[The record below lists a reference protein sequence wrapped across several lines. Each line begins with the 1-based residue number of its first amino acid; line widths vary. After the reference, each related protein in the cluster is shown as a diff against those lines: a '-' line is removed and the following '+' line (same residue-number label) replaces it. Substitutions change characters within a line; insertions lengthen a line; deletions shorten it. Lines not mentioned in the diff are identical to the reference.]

1 MYNLHLTD
9 KLIRQL
15 LVHGDVDPNKVFL
28 MGYSHGGY
36 GAFMQGTEMPDLFA
50 AIHASAGAPMDYDA
64 KPRNLRNTPF
74 TFMIGT
80 QDNAYGRL
88 NKCKWLDGYL
98 KKLRGG
104 RTDIY
109 PGGMELKESGHTGL
123 PDRDKIGEMYAAVR
137 NPVPRR
143 LAWTPGGIRTY
154 FDWLHL
160 PGGTG
165 GEIEAVCENNQITV
179 TCSKIATLDL
189 LLDERLIDYGR
200 PVLDHGQRQE
210 NGEEAFAV
218 AGDLVR
224 IAR

>member
-1 MYNLHLTD
+1 
-9 KLIRQL
+9 
-15 LVHGDVDPNKVFL
+15 

-50 AIHASAGAPMDYDA
+50 AIHASAAAPMDYDA
-64 KPRNLRNTPF
+64 KPRNLRNTVF

-88 NKCKWLDGYL
+88 DKCKWLDGCL

-123 PDRDKIGEMYAAVR
+123 PDRDKIREMYSAVR
-137 NPVPRR
+137 NPVPRH
-143 LAWTPGGIRTY
+143 LAWTPGGIRDY
-154 FDWLHL
+154 FNWLHL

-165 GEIEAVCENNQITV
+165 GEIEAACENNQITV
-179 TCSKIATLDL
+179 TYSKIKTLDL

-200 PVLDHGQRQE
+200 PVLITA
-210 NGEEAFAV
+210 NGKKLDKRLSPSLKTLCELLEARGDPEFMFATRV
-218 AGDLVR
+218 AL
-224 IAR
+224 